1 MMTTHELG
9 QASCEFYHLQ
19 RYSIVFIISN
29 VIYIQIEEWANARS
43 TIV

>member
-1 MMTTHELG
+1 MMTTRELG
-9 QASCEFYHLQ
+9 QASYEFYLLQ
-19 RYSIVFIISN
+19 RNPIVFIISN